1 MCCRCG
7 FVHKDSR
14 IVTSVEGKPTCYRAY
29 KPHYHWTP
37 PDKVTRDGVTLHA
50 TICVACCSQLSA
62 SVDWKEFAEQQRL
75 TPEQYKVAGS
85 LNAPLPERLVS
96 YASQLYS
103 SQAKYFFS

>member
-14 IVTSVEGKPTCYRAY
+14 IMVKNNVYRAY
-29 KPHYHWTP
+29 KPHYHWSP
-37 PDKVTRDGVTLHA
+37 PDKVTRNGVSLNA

-75 TPEQYKVAGS
+75 TPVHYRVDGS
-85 LNAPLPERLVS
+85 LNAPLPDRLLS

-103 SQAKYFFS
+103 LQAKYFLF

>member
-1 MCCRCG
+1 MLVEICCRCG

-14 IVTSVEGKPTCYRAY
+14 IIVGDKVYRAY
-29 KPHYHWTP
+29 KPHYHWSP
-37 PDKVTRDGVTLHA
+37 PDKVTRNSVTLHA

-85 LNAPLPERLVS
+85 LNAPLPERLLPL
-96 YASQLYS
+96 ASELYS
-103 SQAKYFFS
+103 AQAKYFIF